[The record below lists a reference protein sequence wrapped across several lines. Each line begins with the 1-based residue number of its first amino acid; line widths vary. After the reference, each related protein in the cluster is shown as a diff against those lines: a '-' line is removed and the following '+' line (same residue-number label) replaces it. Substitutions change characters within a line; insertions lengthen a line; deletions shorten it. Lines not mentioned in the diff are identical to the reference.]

1 MKNKILS
8 LILVVALVVC
18 GATAIVKNNEAAT
31 VAKDL
36 TAANETNTTLSA
48 EIETLTA
55 QIAELEAAAEA
66 AAADTTAA
74 DLQAQLDEATAKIA
88 ELEAAAEAAAAEAE
102 TAAANE
108 AAAEADLQSL
118 VDLYK
123 PYYDAQ
129 VIIEYNGGVIMKDEV
144 LEAYAVYENAAAQY
158 GIDLVSYGMDAQY
171 KELAAND
178 VLEQTVLFN
187 MAAEL
192 GLDQIDEA
200 TLASLNEEANANFES
215 FIATVSPN
223 FQAEGVSDEEVRT
236 QSIEYLESAG
246 YSLELLTDAI
256 VENYLLEQVYNHI
269 TAGVTVSDED
279 VEATFANMV
288 AEQEGSFAD
297 DSSYNDARNNGEL
310 IVWNPEG
317 YRAVKHV
324 LVQLSDEQS
333 ASVSE
338 LNSTLSS
345 LNAELEA
352 AQAPAE
358 ETEETTEEETAEET
372 TEEET
377 APRTVEEITADIEA
391 TQAAIDAVYA
401 ELLPEVNEV
410 IEKFN
415 AGTAFADLIAEYNDD
430 PGMTNEPTAT
440 NGYAVAA
447 ASTIWDPAFRDGAMS
462 IANVGEISE
471 PVYGSYGI
479 HVIYYESDIPA
490 GAVELDSI
498 RETIAATAL
507 EEKMTSTYNEAII
520 QLLADAAP
528 VYHLE
533 NLD

>member
-36 TAANETNTTLSA
+36 TAANETNTTLST

-88 ELEAAAEAAAAEAE
+88 ELEAAAEAAA
-102 TAAANE
+102 TDTTS
-108 AAAEADLQSL
+108 ADLQSL

-144 LEAYAVYENAAAQY
+144 LEAYATYENAAAQY
-158 GIDLVSYGMDAQY
+158 GIDLVSYGMDTQY
-171 KELAAND
+171 KELAANE
-178 VLEQTVLFN
+178 VLEIAVLYN
-187 MAAEL
+187 KAVEL
-192 GLDQIDEA
+192 GLDQLDEA
-200 TLASLNEEANANFES
+200 TLAALNEEANANFES

-256 VENYLLEQVYNHI
+256 VENYILEQVYNHI

-297 DSSYNDARNNGEL
+297 DSSYNDARNNGDL

-324 LVQLSDEQS
+324 LVKLSDEQS
-333 ASVSE
+333 ASISE

-358 ETEETTEEETAEET
+358 ETAETTEEETA
-372 TEEET
+372 EEET

-415 AGTAFADLIAEYNDD
+415 AGAAFADLIAEYNDD

-447 ASTIWDPAFRDGAMS
+447 TSTIWDPAFRDGAMS

-490 GAVELDSI
+490 GAVELDPI

-507 EEKMTSTYNEAII
+507 EEKLASTYNDAVI

-528 VYHLE
+528 VYHLSNLE
-533 NLD
+533 N